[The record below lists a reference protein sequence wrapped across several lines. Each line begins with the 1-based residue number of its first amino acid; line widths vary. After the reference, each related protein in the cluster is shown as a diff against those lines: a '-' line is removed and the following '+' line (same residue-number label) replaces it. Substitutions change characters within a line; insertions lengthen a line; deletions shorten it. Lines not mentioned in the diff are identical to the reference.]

1 MKKLLI
7 LIALPVLALILTLS
21 SCSKDDD
28 KSFTEKY
35 NNTYWSYEGDSI
47 VTAFY
52 FSTDIVIKEYWYSLG
67 SDSAICSTLN
77 QGTFSYLGGNYDQTT
92 SIVTNSEDNYSFEQ
106 VSTNGQTL
114 TMSYTVTGQTV
125 VFSATDCNGTS
136 TFTLTRID
144 DFSVGCDWNYPNA
157 WWGCD

>member
-21 SCSKDDD
+21 SCSKDKDD
-28 KSFTEKY
+28 DNPVATTFTEKY

-67 SDSAICSTLN
+67 SP
-77 QGTFSYLGGNYDQTT
+77 
-92 SIVTNSEDNYSFEQ
+92 EQ
-106 VSTNGQTL
+106 
-114 TMSYTVTGQTV
+114 
-125 VFSATDCNGTS
+125 
-136 TFTLTRID
+136 I
-144 DFSVGCDWNYPNA
+144 
-157 WWGCD
+157 